1 MGVHPS
7 GHGESSCAAGSI
19 FTGCA
24 HDIPLPARTCTS
36 RVDSYGIGFLPG
48 GSMRNVLTPAPGKRS
63 ISLKGVHSIDNGC
76 RFSIVPLT
84 GALRKL

>member
-1 MGVHPS
+1 
-7 GHGESSCAAGSI
+7 
-19 FTGCA
+19 
-24 HDIPLPARTCTS
+24 
-36 RVDSYGIGFLPG
+36 
-48 GSMRNVLTPAPGKRS
+48 MRNVLTPAPGKRS